1 MIRSK
6 GQINVKSQERQNC
19 SARLQPR
26 AREEWHDLK
35 RSHYTFKAQMTKIE
49 CAPQY
54 PPLKIRGVRGVMRGE
69 VMEVTPCYPP
79 YSKGELGKRG
89 VVLTF
94 RHSDFVWPLD
104 FDIWI
109 LPRGLDR
116 LFGEC
121 YITTKLSDL

>member
-1 MIRSK
+1 MRKPRSK
-6 GQINVKSQERQNC
+6 AMSN
-19 SARLQPR
+19 
-26 AREEWHDLK
+26 
-35 RSHYTFKAQMTKIE
+35 YKAQNPNQCQMIKIE

-104 FDIWI
+104 FVQGSRQAFRIVLYYD
-109 LPRGLDR
+109 
-116 LFGEC
+116 EVE
-121 YITTKLSDL
+121 